1 MGAYVPLKNY
11 FGGELAER
19 LAMSIQPYYP
29 EFPVQHFVS
38 KVEENIKHLELKA
51 RVSFIAD
58 EIHRTLHLE
67 YPDQLNILLKIIGPE
82 NMNEEGMF
90 TEGYYLM
97 PITNFVE
104 RYGVNHFE
112 LSMSAL
118 YELTKRHTSE
128 YAIRPYV
135 QRYPE
140 QCVQKLLIWSRDS
153 NFHVRRLVSEGTR
166 PRLPWAQRIDVLNGN
181 PLINLTLLEPLLEDR
196 SRYVRRSVA
205 NHLNDLT
212 KDYKAF
218 TIEWITR
225 QLNLGRFFDRSMVQ
239 HALRYLVK
247 IEDKEALYLLKK
259 YKKS

>member
-11 FGGELAER
+11 FGRELAER
-19 LAMSIQPYYP
+19 LSVAIQQHYA
-29 EFPVQHFVS
+29 EFPIPYFVNI
-38 KVEENIKHLELKA
+38 VEENVKHLELKA

-58 EIHRTLHLE
+58 EIHRTLNLD
-67 YPDQLNILLKIIGPE
+67 YPDQLDILLKIIGPE
-82 NMNEEGMF
+82 NVNEEGMF
-90 TEGYYLM
+90 TEGYHLM

-104 RYGVNHFE
+104 RYGLNHFE

-128 YAIRPYV
+128 YAIRPYL
-135 QRYPE
+135 QQYPE
-140 QCVQKLLIWSRDS
+140 LCLQKLLFWSGDS

-166 PRLPWAQRIDVLNGN
+166 PRLPWAQRIDVLNGD
-181 PLINLTLLEPLLEDR
+181 PSINLTLLGPLLADN

-218 TIEWITR
+218 TIEWITN
-225 QLNLGRFFDRSMVQ
+225 QLSLGSFFDRSMVQ

-247 IEDKEALYLLKK
+247 VEDKEALNLLKK
-259 YKKS
+259 Y